1 MRVSFHGSIS
11 KGTTRQRQSRS
22 EWARGRITQPQADKG
37 WVEWDFWRSL
47 RLQPLS
53 ARPLLS
59 GMVMARSGARKGQRS
74 ASPALQ
80 LAKWTALAR
89 GDTHARRPLQ
99 LRQGMHWS
107 GYSEG
112 RRASATLVMLSCVHQ
127 QCSVR
132 QMGRATAAS
141 LPVAGFQM
149 VETSLKQCLPRKLS
163 SLGGNFFDRKI
174 MRCSCVRWNYS
185 LFIV

>member
-1 MRVSFHGSIS
+1 MRVSFHGSIA

-47 RLQPLS
+47 RLQPWS

-59 GMVMARSGARKGQRS
+59 GMVMARSGARKGLRS

-89 GDTHARRPLQ
+89 GDTHARGPLRW
-99 LRQGMHWS
+99 RQGMHWS
-107 GYSEG
+107 GYSAG
-112 RRASATLVMLSCVHQ
+112 RRVSGTLVMLSCGHQ

-132 QMGRATAAS
+132 QAGRATAVS
-141 LPVAGFQM
+141 LPVVGFQM
-149 VETSLKQCLPRKLS
+149 VETLLKPCSPQKRFCLGDK
-163 SLGGNFFDRKI
+163 
-174 MRCSCVRWNYS
+174 SCGIR
-185 LFIV
+185 I